1 MSSTPL
7 FSSYGTGENRVTA
20 AMLAVL
26 ARVEGWILQRL
37 IASLA
42 EDAAVEVVRFQN
54 QVAEAGVSGVP
65 DAQIRSNVH
74 YLFEVK
80 VQPGGV
86 NAAQL
91 RRHLKHFTGDAGV
104 DERLF
109 VLTPDAG
116 EPAAVTDVDDP
127 RVIWANFRLLDQAI
141 VEVVDSA
148 DELVGERSEF
158 LLRELRAL
166 LDAEG
171 LLYINDV
178 VVVAAKDAYP
188 EYADDD
194 YAAYV
199 CQPGRHFRPGVQ
211 RLGFYT
217 HGQIKPELPRIRA
230 MFDNVAFTE
239 PASDAAEQATG
250 IAGDSTQTRED
261 LGKLIERVI
270 EDQARPPGPNHKVLL
285 LEPSDEAFH
294 LDAPI
299 DNDTTAASGRP
310 WAWTLGQRYTSLN
323 ALRRARTTSDL

>member
-1 MSSTPL
+1 MSTTPL
-7 FSSYGTGENRVTA
+7 FSSYGGGENRVTA
-20 AMLAVL
+20 AMLAVF

-42 EDAAVEVVRFQN
+42 EDAAVEVLRFQT
-54 QVAEAGVSGVP
+54 QVAAAGAGGVP

-80 VQPGGV
+80 VKPGAV

-91 RRHLKHFTGDAGV
+91 RGHLKHFSGGAEV

-109 VLTPDAG
+109 VLTPDGG
-116 EPAAVTDVDDP
+116 EPPAIAKIDDA
-127 RVIWANFRLLDQAI
+127 RVVWASFRLLDQAI
-141 VEVVDSA
+141 TEVVDNA
-148 DELVGERSEF
+148 EELVGERSEF

-171 LLYINDV
+171 LLDVNDV

-188 EYADDD
+188 EYVDDG

-199 CQPGRHFRPGVQ
+199 CQPGRYFRPGVQ

-217 HGQIKPELPRIRA
+217 QGQVKPQLPRIRA
-230 MFDNVAFTE
+230 VFDNVVFTE
-239 PASDAAEQATG
+239 PASDAAALATG
-250 IAGDSTQTRED
+250 VAGDTPETRDE
-261 LGKLIERVI
+261 LRGLIERMVG
-270 EDQARPPGPNHKVLL
+270 DYARPEGPEHKVLL
-285 LEPSDEAFH
+285 LEPEDEALH

-299 DNDTTAASGRP
+299 ENDTVAASGRP
-310 WAWTLGQRYTSLN
+310 WAWTLGQRYTSLE
-323 ALRRARTTSDL
+323 ALRGAGTTSEL